1 MRFDPAFISMGSGV
15 HGVTVGA
22 GDSRMGACLLALLNS
37 ARFIS
42 PLYQEPLLE
51 LLLGNTLSEM
61 VLPE

>member
-37 ARFIS
+37 A
-42 PLYQEPLLE
+42 
-51 LLLGNTLSEM
+51 
-61 VLPE
+61 